1 MLGMGRGRATGSGGY
16 RSRRRTSLKRVR
28 RDRVRST
35 RARPG
40 ALLLPRAGAAGT
52 GIASHLCRMKNFLSF
67 ADAGDYKA
75 LLRQAL
81 EIKQNPYGYQ
91 HVGKHKT
98 VGLIF
103 FNPSLRTRLSSLKA
117 AYNLGAQAW
126 VLNAGADSWTLE
138 MADGAVMNGT
148 TQEHIKDAIAVMSQY
163 CDVLGVRTFPTL
175 KDKEADYSE
184 EVLNKILQYATVPVI
199 SLESATLHPLQSFAD
214 LITVAE
220 TKKKERVKV
229 VLTWAPH
236 VRALP
241 QCVPNSFCDW
251 FSEIDW
257 VDFVI
262 THPHGYELDPKF
274 TKGATIEYD
283 QRKALEGAD
292 YVQAKNWSSYRD
304 YGQVLSNDPSWMLT
318 NEHMRLT
325 DDAKFIHCLPV
336 RRNVEVSDEVLDA
349 PGSLIIQEAGNRT
362 FSMQTVLHELLKQ
375 K

>member
-1 MLGMGRGRATGSGGY
+1 
-16 RSRRRTSLKRVR
+16 
-28 RDRVRST
+28 
-35 RARPG
+35 
-40 ALLLPRAGAAGT
+40 
-52 GIASHLCRMKNFLSF
+52 MKNFLSF

-75 LLRQAL
+75 LLAQAL
-81 EIKQNPYGYQ
+81 EIKKNPFGYQ
-91 HVGKHKT
+91 QIGNNKT

-126 VLNAGADSWTLE
+126 VLNGGADSWTLE
-138 MADGAVMNGT
+138 MADGAVMNGS

-184 EVLNKILQYATVPVI
+184 EVMSKILHYATVPVI

-262 THPHGYELDPKF
+262 THPEGYELDPKF
-274 TKGATIEYD
+274 TKGTTIEYD
-283 QRKALEGAD
+283 QRKALAGAD

-304 YGQVLSNDPSWMLT
+304 YGQVLGNDPSWMLT
-318 NEHMRLT
+318 PEHMTLT
-325 DDAKFIHCLPV
+325 DSAKFLHCLPV
-336 RRNVEVSDEVLDA
+336 RRNVEVSDAVLDA

-362 FSMQTVLHELLKQ
+362 FSMQTVLHELLK
-375 K
+375 

>member
-1 MLGMGRGRATGSGGY
+1 
-16 RSRRRTSLKRVR
+16 
-28 RDRVRST
+28 
-35 RARPG
+35 
-40 ALLLPRAGAAGT
+40 
-52 GIASHLCRMKNFLSF
+52 MKNFLSF

-81 EIKQNPYGYQ
+81 EIKQNLYGYQ
-91 HVGKHKT
+91 HVGKNKT

-220 TKKKERVKV
+220 TKQKERVKV

-304 YGQVLSNDPSWMLT
+304 YGQVLNNDPSWMLT

-336 RRNVEVSDEVLDA
+336 RRNVEVSDEVLDSA
-349 PGSLIIQEAGNRT
+349 GSLIIQEAGNRT

>member
-1 MLGMGRGRATGSGGY
+1 
-16 RSRRRTSLKRVR
+16 
-28 RDRVRST
+28 
-35 RARPG
+35 
-40 ALLLPRAGAAGT
+40 
-52 GIASHLCRMKNFLSF
+52 MKTFTSF

-75 LLRQAL
+75 LLQQAL
-81 EIKQNPYGYQ
+81 EIKANPYGYQ
-91 HVGKHKT
+91 HIGRNKT

-103 FNPSLRTRLSSLKA
+103 FNPSLRTRLSSIKA

-138 MADGAVMNGT
+138 MTDGAVMNGG

-175 KDKEADYSE
+175 TDRDEDYQ
-184 EVLNKILQYATVPVI
+184 EVVFNKILQYATVPVI

-220 TKKKERVKV
+220 TKRKKRVKV

-262 THPHGYELDPKF
+262 THPAGYELAEQF
-274 TKGATIEYD
+274 TKGARIEYD
-283 QRKALEGAD
+283 QMKAFEGAD
-292 YVQAKNWSSYRD
+292 YIYAKNWSSYRD
-304 YGQVLSNDPSWMLT
+304 YGQILSSDPAWMVS
-318 NEHMRLT
+318 EAHMALT
-325 DDAKFIHCLPV
+325 DNGKFMHCLPV
-336 RRNVEVSDEVLDA
+336 RRNVVVTDAVLDS
-349 PGSLIIQEAGNRT
+349 PNSLIIQEAGNRT
-362 FSMQTVLHELLKQ
+362 FAMQTVLHELLKQ
-375 K
+375 RG

>member
-1 MLGMGRGRATGSGGY
+1 
-16 RSRRRTSLKRVR
+16 
-28 RDRVRST
+28 
-35 RARPG
+35 
-40 ALLLPRAGAAGT
+40 
-52 GIASHLCRMKNFLSF
+52 MKNFLSF
-67 ADAGDYKA
+67 ADAGDYQA
-75 LLRQAL
+75 LLAQAL
-81 EIKQNPYGYQ
+81 EIKKNPFGYQ
-91 HVGKHKT
+91 HVGKNKT

-148 TQEHIKDAIAVMSQY
+148 TQEHIKDAIAVMSQH

-184 EVLNKILQYATVPVI
+184 EVMRKILQYATVPVI

-220 TKKKERVKV
+220 TKQKERVKV

-262 THPHGYELDPKF
+262 THPEGYELDPKF

-283 QRKALEGAD
+283 QRKALAGAD
-292 YVQAKNWSSYRD
+292 YVQAKNWSSYHD
-304 YGQVLSNDPSWMLT
+304 YGQVLSTDPSWMLT
-318 NEHMRLT
+318 PEHMSLT
-325 DDAKFIHCLPV
+325 DNGKFIHCLPV
-336 RRNVEVSDEVLDA
+336 RRNVEVSDAVLDS
-349 PGSLIIQEAGNRT
+349 PNSLIIREAGNRT
-362 FSMQTVLHELLKQ
+362 FSMQTVLHELLK
-375 K
+375 

>member
-1 MLGMGRGRATGSGGY
+1 
-16 RSRRRTSLKRVR
+16 
-28 RDRVRST
+28 
-35 RARPG
+35 
-40 ALLLPRAGAAGT
+40 
-52 GIASHLCRMKNFLSF
+52 MKNFLSF

-81 EIKQNPYGYQ
+81 EIKQNLYGYQ
-91 HVGKHKT
+91 HVGKNKT

-220 TKKKERVKV
+220 TKQKERVKV

-304 YGQVLSNDPSWMLT
+304 YGQVLNNDPSWMLT

-325 DDAKFIHCLPV
+325 DDDKFIHCLPV
-336 RRNVEVSDEVLDA
+336 RRNVEVSDEVLDSA
-349 PGSLIIQEAGNRT
+349 GSLIIQEAGNRT